1 MGAGID
7 EHRLKVFGELGAF
20 LLAVLDDIIS
30 QIQECQLPAAFSCKI
45 HEKYLILNV
54 SFNKINKENSQSDY
68 QFLTFKLFW
77 VWVAVWVLIGIFS
90 LHHAHLLYLLHKNEE
105 KYTVSRN
112 KTGFTSISILS
123 HPCKLTIYKVLG
135 QGCQT

>member
-68 QFLTFKLFW
+68 QFLTFKLF
-77 VWVAVWVLIGIFS
+77 
-90 LHHAHLLYLLHKNEE
+90 
-105 KYTVSRN
+105 
-112 KTGFTSISILS
+112 
-123 HPCKLTIYKVLG
+123 
-135 QGCQT
+135 

>member
-45 HEKYLILNV
+45 HEIYLI
-54 SFNKINKENSQSDY
+54 
-68 QFLTFKLFW
+68 
-77 VWVAVWVLIGIFS
+77 
-90 LHHAHLLYLLHKNEE
+90 
-105 KYTVSRN
+105 
-112 KTGFTSISILS
+112 
-123 HPCKLTIYKVLG
+123 
-135 QGCQT
+135 